1 VCDQMDEYIKYMKS
15 QFGKKK
21 GGEGEEE
28 EE

>member
-1 VCDQMDEYIKYMKS
+1 MDEYIKYMKS